1 MKTFNAMVR
10 VLTVGVL
17 MAVAG
22 QVFAQQ
28 SYPSKPIRFIVPYT
42 PGGTTSILARLAGQ
56 RLTESWGQTVIVD
69 NRPGGNTIIGSE
81 ALVKSAPDGY
91 TMLLAASTLVV
102 LPHLYKNLP
111 YDPIKDFAPVA
122 TLASSELV
130 LVLHPS
136 LPLNNLQA
144 FIAFAKSRPGELNH
158 ASAGSGGSPHLAG
171 ELFNIMAGVQIQHIP
186 YKGSGPLVTD
196 LLGGQVQLAFAVP
209 FAVLSHIKSGRLK
222 AIAVSGESRLPAL
235 PQVPTFTEGGLPGF
249 NVTNWYGV
257 LVPAGTPNEIINK
270 LATELARFVA
280 MPDTREK
287 LVSQGVAPFI
297 STPDQ
302 FAALLKAEL
311 AKFARIIKT
320 ANIKLGN

>member
-1 MKTFNAMVR
+1 MKSFNAVMRMVA
-10 VLTVGVL
+10 VGVL
-17 MAVAG
+17 MTIAG
-22 QVFAQQ
+22 AAIAQQ
-28 SYPSKPIRFIVPYT
+28 AYPSKPIRFIVPYT
-42 PGGTTSILARLAGQ
+42 PGGTTSILARLVGH
-56 RLTESWGQTVIVD
+56 RLTESWGQPVIVD

-81 ALVKSAPDGY
+81 ALVKSAADGY

-122 TLASSELV
+122 TVASSELV

-136 LPLNNLQA
+136 LPVNNLRE

-209 FAVLSHIKSGRLK
+209 FAVISHIKSGQLK

-257 LVPAGTPNEIINK
+257 LMPAGTPNEIINK
-270 LATELARFVA
+270 VAAELARFVA
-280 MPDTREK
+280 MPDTKEK

-311 AKFARIIKT
+311 AKFAKIIKT
-320 ANIKLGN
+320 ANIKIEN